1 MPPPS
6 SPSFP
11 RSTPAIPGHKR
22 QIERLEPQLRD
33 IASEFKRYSGSVDP
47 SMVGGEPELVLV
59 LELANRV
66 ENLQRAV
73 EAAGLEWLGEW
84 DIDIEGDEDFPAKGT
99 KTERSGRLF
108 VSMVNQQGLDEI
120 LSLWKK
126 WQRKQ
131 RLPRGK
137 TPWRNI
143 FSCLKNIRR
152 WGTPETLDE
161 TGMRDYFA
169 GFSDEAIVN
178 FQIECFYH
186 QDQTERDIVE
196 SDIRKF
202 LDRAGGETISDFIHI
217 PEIAFH
223 AVKASMPA
231 NKIRALLANEEEQ
244 QHLFVYPGVMYF
256 RQAGQSIV
264 SSDEGDGEETEYPQ
278 EEADQPPIAAIL
290 DGAPNLQHHALR
302 NRISFD
308 DPFGLANK
316 YQPGERIHGTAMA
329 SLIVHG
335 DISNS
340 TRLPIHSQIHH
351 VAVMEPDVN
360 AGQGKNRPEHFPAD
374 CFVEDRIEQ
383 AVRRTLESDGEA
395 DALAPTVKIINLSLG
410 DPARPFLHT
419 PSPWARLLDWLSWKY
434 RVLFCVSAGNYEGD
448 YDFGMS
454 STTFNSKSDT
464 EKTNLL
470 IEAIQN
476 GLSKRR
482 LLAPA
487 ESINALTVG
496 ALHHDESGNNYPLG
510 DRMDLLPDNRL
521 LSPLS
526 RLGHGFRRSVK
537 PEVYFPGG
545 RQLYRD
551 PLPPKATKFELSSV
565 LSMPGQ
571 KVAADSNQQGKLSDS
586 VFTRGT
592 SNANALATRAC
603 ILIHEVL
610 EQLNRDNQTPIP
622 DNLMAVLIKALL
634 VHGSLQ
640 DGEAKKV
647 MEHLKNPE
655 NSRTFK
661 TTLARYLGYGAVDVE
676 RVLACTAQ
684 RGTVIG
690 FGEIKSNEMYQ
701 YRFPVPQEF
710 SGEKTFRRMV
720 ITLAW
725 LSPIN
730 ARHRYLREAKLEIL
744 PGEKWN
750 ETPLE
755 LKRTDG
761 DHLQVKRGTVQH
773 EVLEG
778 KNQLAAFQQGA
789 EIVLNIRCRKDA
801 TEQLEDSIPYGLAV
815 TLEAAEES
823 VIPIYEVI
831 KARLVAQ
838 VGIQQP

>member
-1 MPPPS
+1 MTPPPGRGFA
-6 SPSFP
+6 P
-11 RSTPAIPGHKR
+11 STPVIPSHER

-33 IASEFKRYSGSVDP
+33 VIAEFQKYRGSIDP

-59 LELANRV
+59 LELADRV
-66 ENLQRAV
+66 GNLQRAV

-84 DIDIEGDEDFPAKGT
+84 DIDIEGDEDFPANGT
-99 KTERSGRLF
+99 KTERNGRLF

-120 LSLWKK
+120 LSLWEK
-126 WQRKQ
+126 WQREQK
-131 RLPRGK
+131 LPRGT
-137 TPWRNI
+137 TPWNDI

-152 WGTPETLDE
+152 WGMPETLDE
-161 TGMRDYFA
+161 TGMRNYFA
-169 GFSDEAIVN
+169 GFLDEAIVN

-186 QDQTERDIVE
+186 QGQTKRDIVE
-196 SDIRKF
+196 SDIRNF
-202 LDRAGGETISDFIHI
+202 LDLAGGETISDFRHI

-231 NKIRALLANEEEQ
+231 KKIRALLANEEEQ

-256 RQAGQSIV
+256 RQAGQNIT
-264 SSDEGDGEETEYPQ
+264 SSDDGDEEETEYPQ
-278 EEADQPPIAAIL
+278 EEADQLPVAAIL

-316 YQPGERIHGTAMA
+316 YQLGERIHGTAMA
-329 SLIVHG
+329 SLVIHG

-340 TRLPIHSQIHH
+340 MRLPIHSQVHH
-351 VAVMEPDVN
+351 VAVMEPDIQTRN
-360 AGQGKNRPEHFPAD
+360 FGKKEEHFPAG

-383 AVRRTLESDGEA
+383 AVRRTLESDGET

-410 DPARPFLHT
+410 DPTRPFLHT

-434 RVLFCVSAGNYEGD
+434 RVLFCVSVGNYKGD

-454 STTFNSKSDT
+454 SATFDSKSDM

-476 GLSKRR
+476 GLSERR

-496 ALHHDESGNNYPLG
+496 ALHHDESGNNYRLG
-510 DRMDLLPDNRL
+510 SRIDLLPDNRL

-545 RQLYRD
+545 RQLYSK
-551 PLPPKATKFELSSV
+551 PLQRNDSNLKLDSSS
-565 LSMPGQ
+565 LMPGQ
-571 KVAADSNQQGKLSDS
+571 KVAADSNQQGKLSYF

-789 EIVLNIRCRKDA
+789 EVVLNIRCRKDA
-801 TEQLEDSIPYGLAV
+801 TEQLGDSIPYGLAV
-815 TLEAAEES
+815 TLEAAENS
-823 VIPIYEVI
+823 VIPIYDAI
-831 KARLVAQ
+831 RARLVAQ